1 MKIEIIVADR
11 VFIFARCFSSCVFT
25 QQGAGAWYYYEN
37 KDNGKTFDKYDA
49 QEWNEKKKAEFE
61 KSKK

>member
-1 MKIEIIVADR
+1 MLLMVL
-11 VFIFARCFSSCVFT
+11 SSCFVI
-25 QQGAGAWYYYEN
+25 QQGAGVWYYYEN